1 MRVGFSI
8 GNKLRIEKE
17 YIHIEK
23 TVALW
28 YCQINCSTEKEHIH
42 IEKSFAL

>member
-17 YIHIEK
+17 HIHIEK
-23 TVALW
+23 TAALG
-28 YCQINCSTEKEHIH
+28 IAK
-42 IEKSFAL
+42 